1 MIKDIMNANESVL
14 PNSKTIEILKENF
27 PYYFNRNGEFD
38 LERFANAIKDEVKID
53 HEGYELKF
61 LGKNYA
67 RLLESIDTTTVIVPD
82 EKHNEKPEN
91 KESRNL
97 YLSGDNLDALKHL
110 EKAYAGQIKCIYIDP
125 PYNTGSDGFVYNDN
139 FNFTPEELGRKLSI
153 EDEEAR
159 RILDLTMRGSASHSA
174 WLMFMYPRLLLARDL
189 LKKDGVIFISIDD
202 NESHNLKLLCDD
214 AFGEENFVA
223 ELTWEKKKKG
233 SYLANDITNIKESVI
248 VYARKKQE
256 FRGLIG
262 EINLDVE
269 TYPCVNASN
278 GRDVRHIPA
287 GIISKFKEKNF
298 SMKAGEIISDTTMD
312 LVLKSDLLIKDGVL
326 AQDLDIEGNWRY
338 GQEAMAEYA
347 RKGEL
352 YITQDLYLRRIVR
365 DPRYK
370 GLKDL
375 LLRLGENEESGYSYS
390 FDENK

>member
-1 MIKDIMNANESVL
+1 M
-14 PNSKTIEILKENF
+14 
-27 PYYFNRNGEFD
+27 
-38 LERFANAIKDEVKID
+38 
-53 HEGYELKF
+53 
-61 LGKNYA
+61 
-67 RLLESIDTTTVIVPD
+67 
-82 EKHNEKPEN
+82 
-91 KESRNL
+91 
-97 YLSGDNLDALKHL
+97 
-110 EKAYAGQIKCIYIDP
+110 
-125 PYNTGSDGFVYNDN
+125 
-139 FNFTPEELGRKLSI
+139 
-153 EDEEAR
+153 
-159 RILDLTMRGSASHSA
+159 
-174 WLMFMYPRLLLARDL
+174 
-189 LKKDGVIFISIDD
+189 
-202 NESHNLKLLCDD
+202 
-214 AFGEENFVA
+214 FGEENFVA

-262 EINLDVE
+262 EINLDAE

-312 LVLKSDLLIKDGVL
+312 LVLKSDLVIKDGVL
-326 AQDLDIEGNWRY
+326 AQNLDIEGNWRY

-390 FDENK
+390 FDEIIYRLVAGAQTKMQMKSSVFFWRTGLDDLSEAGSAADETNYFGKRRPDDHLRFLFPVPLPQRRRS